1 MFTEKNT
8 TVIICAAGM
17 GTRLG
22 IGTTK
27 ALVSVENKPLVIRL
41 LEQLD
46 DFDDVRIVVGF
57 QAEKLIEKVNA
68 YRKDVL
74 FAFNYEY
81 GTTGPAASVSKALL
95 RARENVIL
103 IDGDL
108 LVCPEDFKKFLA
120 FDNEC
125 VCVTKNSSY
134 EPIWVDIKNDK
145 ATGFLKTKT
154 VYEWA
159 GIAKMKSC
167 KLSEC
172 NAFVYEMIK
181 PLLPMKK
188 FEIRVKDID
197 TAEDYEKAEKW
208 LKNKYTD

>member
-27 ALVSVENKPLVIRL
+27 ALVSVENKPLIIRL

-46 DFDDVRIVVGF
+46 DYDDVRIAVGF

-81 GTTGPAASVSKALL
+81 ETTGPAASVSKALL
-95 RARENVIL
+95 QTRENVLL

-120 FDNEC
+120 FDDEC
-125 VCVTKNSSY
+125 VCVTENSSC

-154 VYEWA
+154 AYEWA

-172 NAFVYEMIK
+172 NSFVYEMIK

>member
-27 ALVSVENKPLVIRL
+27 ALVSVENKPLIIRL

-46 DFDDVRIVVGF
+46 GYDDVRIAVGF

-81 GTTGPAASVSKALL
+81 ETTGPAASVSKALL
-95 RARENVIL
+95 QTRENVLL

-108 LVCPEDFKKFLA
+108 LVYPEDFKKFLA
-120 FDNEC
+120 FDDEC
-125 VCVTKNSSY
+125 ICVTENSSC

-154 VYEWA
+154 AYEWA
-159 GIAKMKSC
+159 GIAKMKSR